1 MTTTNL
7 DHSDG
12 GDSGDPEFSAGLA
25 ALEKHLADVAAHP
38 TDPPPPPDPPA
49 QDEAPGTGP
58 ATPEVA
64 GPVRRQVRTRRVQ
77 RRIAEHAEAHQLLTL
92 EHDDAPFEVTSDK
105 VRARRKAVV
114 EAARLWKLDRDP
126 RVLAYRDARMLTLI
140 TRLALVSLVL
150 ALAWSTAGVQAFAAE
165 GAPKWS
171 PSWWFAWL
179 VEPFCSLALL
189 MVVGGKAYLATRGHK
204 VADKGLDRAEWVFLS
219 LTLGMNAWPHLPG
232 IADEFVVSA
241 LVLHILGPIVAMAV
255 VRALPRLMAAF
266 RELSI
271 DLDDPEPGP
280 AEPAAAPAPG
290 TAAANPTASTATGSK
305 EPAPART
312 APARRTAPAKRSVR
326 STIPEPKRRDITA
339 LRAEF
344 QQALESRPEG
354 FDPAN
359 GAAIMRTL
367 KCAKKYANQLRDE
380 YLNRQSGGDA

>member
-7 DHSDG
+7 DHHDG
-12 GDSGDPEFSAGLA
+12 GDNGDQEFSTGLA
-25 ALEKHLADVAAHP
+25 ALEKHLADVAAQP
-38 TDPPPPPDPPA
+38 TDPAPPPDPPMP
-49 QDEAPGTGP
+49 DEVPDNGP
-58 ATPEVA
+58 ATSEVA
-64 GPVRRQVRTRRVQ
+64 GPVHRRPGRTRRVQ

-114 EAARLWKLDRDP
+114 EASRLWRLDRDP
-126 RVLAYRDARMLTLI
+126 RVLAYRDARMVTLI

-150 ALAWSTAGVQAFAAE
+150 ALAWSTAGVQVFAAE
-165 GAPKWS
+165 GAAQWS
-171 PSWWFAWL
+171 PQWWFAWL

-189 MVVGGKAYLATRGHK
+189 MVVGGKAYLATRGHE

-232 IADEFVVSA
+232 ITEEFTVSA

-255 VRALPRLMAAF
+255 VRALPRLLAAF
-266 RELSI
+266 RGLAL
-271 DLDDPEPGP
+271 DLEDPPVTEPD
-280 AEPAAAPAPG
+280 PG
-290 TAAANPTASTATGSK
+290 TGAVTAVTATGPPTEK
-305 EPAPART
+305 PVPVRT
-312 APARRTAPAKRSVR
+312 APARRSAPATRPAR
-326 STIPEPKRRDITA
+326 STIPEPKRRDLTQ

-344 QQALESRPEG
+344 QKALVSRPDG

-359 GAAIMRTL
+359 GASIMRTL

-380 YLNRQSGGDA
+380 HLNRPSGGDA

>member
-7 DHSDG
+7 DHHDG
-12 GDSGDPEFSAGLA
+12 GDNGDPEFSAGLA
-25 ALEKHLADVAAHP
+25 ALEKHLADVAAQP
-38 TDPPPPPDPPA
+38 ATTAPPDPPVP
-49 QDEAPGTGP
+49 DEKIPDIGP

-64 GPVRRQVRTRRVQ
+64 GPVRRRPGSTRRVQ

-126 RVLAYRDARMLTLI
+126 RVLAYRDARMVRLI

-150 ALAWSTAGVQAFAAE
+150 ALAWSTAGVQVFAAE

-189 MVVGGKAYLATRGHK
+189 MVVGGKAYLATRGHE

-232 IADEFVVSA
+232 ITEQFTVSS

-255 VRALPRLMAAF
+255 VRALPRLLAAF
-266 RELSI
+266 RELTI
-271 DLDDPEPGP
+271 DLDDPEPG
-280 AEPAAAPAPG
+280 AATAVTATEPATEKPAAVRA
-290 TAAANPTASTATGSK
+290 
-305 EPAPART
+305 
-312 APARRTAPAKRSVR
+312 APARRSTPAKRSAR
-326 STIPEPKRRDITA
+326 ATIPEPKRRDITA

-344 QQALESRPEG
+344 QKALASPPEG
-354 FDPAN
+354 FDPGN
-359 GAAIMRTL
+359 GASIMRTL

-380 YLNRQSGGDA
+380 YLNRPSGGDA

>member
-7 DHSDG
+7 DHHDG
-12 GDSGDPEFSAGLA
+12 GDNGDPEFSTGLA
-25 ALEKHLADVAAHP
+25 ALEKHLADVAA
-38 TDPPPPPDPPA
+38 TSPPPEPPA
-49 QDEAPGTGP
+49 HDQEVPDIGP
-58 ATPEVA
+58 AAPEVA
-64 GPVRRQVRTRRVQ
+64 GTVRRRPGRTRRVQ

-126 RVLAYRDARMLTLI
+126 RVLAYRDARMVRLI

-150 ALAWSTAGVQAFAAE
+150 ALAWSTAGVQVFAAE

-189 MVVGGKAYLATRGHK
+189 MVVGGKAYLATRGHE

-232 IADEFVVSA
+232 IAPEFTVSS

-255 VRALPRLMAAF
+255 VRALPRLLAAF
-266 RELSI
+266 RELT
-271 DLDDPEPGP
+271 LDEDPP
-280 AEPAAAPAPG
+280 ATEPATLGTGPDTVAATAVTATAPAPEKPV
-290 TAAANPTASTATGSK
+290 AVRA
-305 EPAPART
+305 
-312 APARRTAPAKRSVR
+312 APARRSAPAKRSAR
-326 STIPEPKRRDITA
+326 ATIPEPKRRDITQ

-344 QQALESRPEG
+344 QKALDERPKG
-354 FDPAN
+354 FDPGN
-359 GAAIMRTL
+359 GASIMRTL

-380 YLNRQSGGDA
+380 YLNRPSGGDA